1 MEIRQLRY
9 FVNAAKTLNFTEA
22 ARLSNITQSTLSQ
35 QIKQLETELQVLL
48 FHRLGKHIQL
58 TAEGKLFL
66 KDAQKILEDERQSLQ
81 RLADLNQLQ
90 GGTINIGIALGLG
103 LSGLL
108 TEVLTEYNKQYPHV
122 KMCILQAA
130 ASHLPYML
138 RQHDIDIAMTF
149 AQSEKQEDIKE
160 QPLFATR
167 LCAVVNEHHVLSD
180 KTEISLSQLAHQSLV
195 LPSDKLI
202 VRQRLD
208 AAAREQGVTLQPAVE
223 IDDLSHIIY
232 MVRGGRWISILP
244 DVATLAVRG
253 TARISLQKDILLPA
267 SILSLSGI
275 YQRKAVTEFLRLL
288 YESSQLM
295 LQSKDTSCEV
305 CGEHFLV

>member
-58 TAEGKLFL
+58 TAEGKLFWE
-66 KDAQKILEDERQSLQ
+66 DAQKILEDERQSLQ

-253 TARISLQKDILLPA
+253 TARRSLQKDILLPA

>member
-9 FVNAAKTLNFTEA
+9 FVNAAKTLNLTEA

-180 KTEISLSQLAHQSLV
+180 KTEISLPQLAHQSLV

>member
-66 KDAQKILEDERQSLQ
+66 EDAQKILEDERQSLQ

-180 KTEISLSQLAHQSLV
+180 KTKISLSQLAHQSLV

>member
-66 KDAQKILEDERQSLQ
+66 EDAQKILEDERQSLQ

-138 RQHDIDIAMTF
+138 RQRDIDIAMTF

>member
-58 TAEGKLFL
+58 TAEGKLFWE
-66 KDAQKILEDERQSLQ
+66 DAQKILEDERQSLQ

>member
-180 KTEISLSQLAHQSLV
+180 KTEISLPQLAHQSLV

>member
-58 TAEGKLFL
+58 TAEGKLFWE
-66 KDAQKILEDERQSLQ
+66 DAQKILEDERQSLQ

-253 TARISLQKDILLPA
+253 TARISLQKDILLMCHH
-267 SILSLSGI
+267 IL
-275 YQRKAVTEFLRLL
+275 
-288 YESSQLM
+288 M
-295 LQSKDTSCEV
+295 
-305 CGEHFLV
+305 